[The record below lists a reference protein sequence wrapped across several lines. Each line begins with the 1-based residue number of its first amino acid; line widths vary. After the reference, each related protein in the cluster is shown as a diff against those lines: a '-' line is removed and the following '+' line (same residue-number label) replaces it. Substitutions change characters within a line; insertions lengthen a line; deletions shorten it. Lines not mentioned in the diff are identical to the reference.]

1 MMSRYHTTNENK
13 SYYHSSHK
21 SKSEHRET
29 NQVQSPTPKF
39 WYNLAWSGPRHS
51 DWHLCIKHHLD
62 QIQGWFSAT
71 LGNKNGGQSKIS
83 KDANRNPTPP
93 PQKKKRHF
101 NKYIGPSQTATT
113 YKKFQRLNL
122 PMGGKGKDHFLLS
135 SQAIFCPRVASWFL
149 IDQSNKW
156 DLKET
161 YTYTF

>member
-1 MMSRYHTTNENK
+1 MKQIKYNLLHQNFGTIWRDQDLVIPTGISASNITWT
-13 SYYHSSHK
+13 K
-21 SKSEHRET
+21 SKDGFPQHWET
-29 NQVQSPTPKF
+29 KMGG
-39 WYNLAWSGPRHS
+39 NLRY
-51 DWHLCIKHHLD
+51 LKM
-62 QIQGWFSAT
+62 QIG
-71 LGNKNGGQSKIS
+71 
-83 KDANRNPTPP
+83 TPP
-93 PQKKKRHF
+93 PPPKKKKRHF